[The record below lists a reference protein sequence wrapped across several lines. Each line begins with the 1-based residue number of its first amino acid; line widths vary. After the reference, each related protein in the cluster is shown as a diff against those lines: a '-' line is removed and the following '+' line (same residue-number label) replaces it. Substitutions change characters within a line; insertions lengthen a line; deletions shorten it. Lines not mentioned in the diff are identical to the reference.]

1 MADQLSGREL
11 PPQVKDYSKAVLSG
25 EGDTDYARYMRTD
38 VLLSLQRS
46 PDDLVH
52 RDELLFQ
59 TVHQTTELWLKLA
72 CSEVQ
77 EAAVQLGMGAVD
89 AAARLLGRAALS
101 VDLVTGQLEML
112 RHLAPWDFQTIRTVL
127 GHGSGFESPGW
138 RSVQRVST
146 ELHEVFSEFVAKRSI
161 DLVRMYRGSAD
172 HPVYRLAEAMI
183 EWDERISL
191 WRVRHYKIATRI
203 IGHDVVGTKGT
214 PVDVLAKLIAHK
226 FFPALWQVR
235 TELTQTGP
243 MGEPDLADAT

>member
-1 MADQLSGREL
+1 MA
-11 PPQVKDYSKAVLSG
+11 KDYSQAVLTG

-38 VLLSLQRS
+38 VLLSLQRG
-46 PDDLVH
+46 PEEVVH

-59 TVHQTTELWLKLA
+59 VIHQSTELWLKLA

-77 EAAVQLGMGAVD
+77 EAAVQLAGGALD
-89 AAARLLGRAALS
+89 PAARLLARAALS
-101 VDLVTGQLEML
+101 VDLITDQLEML
-112 RHLAPWDFQTIRTVL
+112 RYLGPWDFQTIRTVL

-146 ELHEVFSEFVAKRSI
+146 ELREALDEYVAQSGA
-161 DLVRMYRGSAD
+161 DLVEVYRGSAD
-172 HPVYRLAEAMI
+172 DPVYRLAEAMI
-183 EWDERISL
+183 EWDERISI

-226 FFPALWQVR
+226 FFPELWRVR

-243 MGEPDLADAT
+243 MSVPDLAGAT